1 MTYKNAVLSA
11 LKENPDINK
20 AELAEQL
27 GCSLQ
32 TVYRAAQ
39 KPAPKKPRNKRQAGH
54 DLYQLFAEYDYRR
67 LTVKQWLAEL
77 ETS

>member
-39 KPAPKKPRNKRQAGH
+39 KPAPKKTRAKRAW
-54 DLYQLFAEYDYRR
+54 LNTLSRTTFAMYTLNE
-67 LTVKQWLAEL
+67 V
-77 ETS
+77 